1 MGIFDKALDS
11 ADPNKRRLTKVQL
24 EIKRLELIQAKRS
37 LEAEDAGL
45 WRRRILTL
53 NGVVS
58 DNTAATISKELGN
71 MTARS
76 LDPIEIRMMSPG
88 GSVLPGFALYDAML
102 NARREGVH
110 LTTVGVGYT
119 ASMAGVL
126 IQGGDTR
133 ILAENA
139 YFHIHEVSAAS
150 SGNVSSMKDA
160 AKFAETL
167 WIHLSDILA
176 HRSNWSAEDL
186 RDRVERKDWWMG
198 AEEALAEGFVDEVR

>member
-1 MGIFDKALDS
+1 MSLFGPP
-11 ADPNKRRLTKVQL
+11 DPTLKKIKKVEL
-24 EIKRLELIQAKRS
+24 ELKRLELLK
-37 LEAEDAGL
+37 AERDLAAVKAGMSH
-45 WRRRILTL
+45 RRILTL
-53 NGVVS
+53 NGNVNESSVGALAK
-58 DNTAATISKELGN
+58 DLGIL
-71 MTARS
+71 TSRS
-76 LDPIEIRMMSPG
+76 LDPVEIRMMSPG
-88 GSVLPGFALYDAML
+88 GAVLAGFALYDAML
-102 NARREGVH
+102 ATRREGVH
-110 LTTVGVGYT
+110 LTTLGVGYT

-133 ILAENA
+133 VIARNA
-139 YFHIHEVSAAS
+139 YFHIHEVSAGS
-150 SGNVSSMKDA
+150 SGNVSEMKDA